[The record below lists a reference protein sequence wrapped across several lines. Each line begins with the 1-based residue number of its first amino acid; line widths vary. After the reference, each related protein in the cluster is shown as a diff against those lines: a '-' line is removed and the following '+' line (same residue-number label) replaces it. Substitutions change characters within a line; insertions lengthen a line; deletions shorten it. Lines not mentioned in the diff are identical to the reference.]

1 MHSTLVMTS
10 SWWLASPPIDAWRLA
25 ADVPGWPRWWSAVA
39 HGVRTS
45 TDTDLASGALDRP
58 VSIWRTLAGARLRL
72 RVSSAA
78 GAPGSRID
86 MRIRGDL
93 HGSATWLFAPAQ
105 TSGTEVICR
114 WELRVPGNPGRW
126 WGLFTQLLF
135 ERRHFA
141 RMRGCSLGMG
151 VALGCAVHPLREWSG
166 ARRQ

>member
-25 ADVPGWPRWWSAVA
+25 ADVRGWPRWWSAVA
-39 HGVRTS
+39 DGVRTS
-45 TDTDLASGALDRP
+45 READFASRAVPGP
-58 VSIWRTLAGARLRL
+58 VSIWRNLAGWRLRL
-72 RVSSAA
+72 LVSSAT

-105 TSGTEVICR
+105 ASGTEVICR
-114 WELRVPGNPGRW
+114 WELHVPGDPGRW
-126 WGLFTQLLF
+126 LGLFTQLMF
-135 ERRHFA
+135 ERRHVA
-141 RMRGCSLGMG
+141 RMRECARGMG
-151 VALGCAVHPLREWSG
+151 AALGCAVRPLREWSG

>member
-93 HGSATWLFAPAQ
+93 HGSATWLFAPGDA
-105 TSGTEVICR
+105 SGTEVTCR
-114 WELRVPGNPGRW
+114 WELQLPR
-126 WGLFTQLLF
+126 GLAGGLGVFAQLLF
-135 ERRHFA
+135 ERRQFA
-141 RMRGCSLGMG
+141 RMRFCAQAMG
-151 VALGCAVHPLREWSG
+151 EALGCRMRPLREWSG
-166 ARRQ
+166 AQRS